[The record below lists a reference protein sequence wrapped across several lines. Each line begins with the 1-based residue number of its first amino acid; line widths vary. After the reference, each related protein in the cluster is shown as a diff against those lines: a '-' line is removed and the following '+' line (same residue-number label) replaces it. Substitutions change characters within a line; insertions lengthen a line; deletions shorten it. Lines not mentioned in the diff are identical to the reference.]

1 MKYAFLLSLGLALV
15 ACRGNKS
22 SAPPVHPIQNM
33 DFQQYYKPQETNA
46 WFLDKR
52 ASRPLPANTVAVG
65 KLKSDRGLHE
75 GRGADGRL
83 LDGLPAG
90 IELNDALLKRGEE
103 RYNIY
108 CAPCHAKSGYGDGIV
123 AIRGLKVPPPS
134 YHTANLKAMPLGHMY
149 DVITNGKGT
158 MMPYAA
164 QVKVED
170 RWAIAAWVRVL
181 QVSQD
186 ARLADVPA
194 SERANLEGER

>member
-1 MKYAFLLSLGLALV
+1 MKHLLLIAAGLSLV

-22 SAPPVHPIQNM
+22 EVPPVHIIQNM
-33 DFQQYYKPQETNA
+33 DFQQYYKPQESSP

-52 ASRPLPANTVAVG
+52 ASRPTPANTVAQG
-65 KLKSDRGLHE
+65 RLKTDRALHE
-75 GRGADGRL
+75 GRGEDGRL
-83 LDGLPAG
+83 LDGLPAS
-90 IELNDALLKRGEE
+90 IELNDALLARGQQ
-103 RYNIY
+103 RYDIY

-123 AIRGLKVPPPS
+123 VTRGLKVVPPS
-134 YHTANLKAMPLGHMY
+134 YHTANLKAMPLGHIY
-149 DVITNGKGT
+149 DVIKNGKGT

-164 QVKVED
+164 QIPVED

-194 SERANLEGER
+194 SERASIEGGR